1 MFFMLFLQ
9 KIYIIVLNETLS
21 IEYKPKLWVSS
32 ALGSLTR
39 GRIPAQAERTSP
51 RLTSISGVR

>member
-1 MFFMLFLQ
+1 MFFMLVLQ
-9 KIYIIVLNETLS
+9 KIYFIVLKGTIS
-21 IEYKPKLWVSS
+21 IKYKPKLCVSS